1 MSVRTLSRWV
11 GWLILVALLAG
22 NLMVGARL
30 YTRGADDAAGETAY
44 ERIALFTKVLEQIRE
59 YYVDEQ
65 KISYK
70 DLVYGA
76 LRGMLQSLDS
86 HSQFLDPQMYSD
98 MKDDTAGEFGGLGIV
113 ITVKDGVLTIVT
125 PMEDTPGFRAGIL
138 PGDRI
143 MEIDGESTDGLSL
156 VEAVKKLRGEPGTG
170 VKIKIFRPA
179 TRDVQELSLVRAKI
193 NVPSIKDQKILE
205 DGIGYL
211 RITEFKEPT
220 AAALQ
225 KAVEELLAQGMT
237 SLILD
242 MRNNPGGLLT
252 SAISVSEKFLNRN
265 DVIVYTQGRDNRP
278 QQTFRSKGRRHYTD
292 LPLVVLINGGSASAA
307 EIVAGALQDHKRAIL
322 VGEKSFGKGS
332 VQSVLPLDDG
342 SAIRLTTARYLTP
355 NKRMIHDQGI
365 EPNIVVPMDPE
376 DWRQLLLQRSRIEG
390 VPPDEPEAA
399 KGAEVVDVQLQR
411 AMDVLKGIMVFEAK
425 NGSSRWPWGNKSR

>member
-1 MSVRTLSRWV
+1 MSVQRIGRGL
-11 GWLILVALLAG
+11 GWLILVVLLAG
-22 NLMVGARL
+22 NLVVGARIFNE
-30 YTRGADDAAGETAY
+30 TSNDATDESPY
-44 ERIALFTKVLEQIRE
+44 ERISLFTKVLEQIRE
-59 YYVDEQ
+59 HYVDES
-65 KISYK
+65 KTTYK
-70 DLVYGA
+70 ELVYGA

-113 ITVKDGVLTIVT
+113 ITLKDGMLTIVS
-125 PMEDTPGFRAGIL
+125 PMEDTPGFKAGL
-138 PGDRI
+138 LSGDRI
-143 MEIDGESTDGLSL
+143 TEIDGVSTDGLSL
-156 VEAVKKLRGEPGTG
+156 VEAVKKLRGEPGTSVG
-170 VKIKIFRPA
+170 IKIFRPA
-179 TRDVQELSLVRAKI
+179 TRNEQEFTLVRAKI
-193 NVPSIKDQKILE
+193 NVPSIKDARIIE

-220 AAALQ
+220 AVALQ
-225 KAVEELLAQGMT
+225 KALDELLAGGMT

-252 SAISVSEKFLNRN
+252 SAISVSEKFLGRN
-265 DVIVYTQGRDNRP
+265 DVIVYTEGRNNRP
-278 QQTFRSKGRRHYTD
+278 LQTFRSKGRRHYTEM
-292 LPLVVLINGGSASAA
+292 PLVILINGGSASAA

-342 SAIRLTTARYLTP
+342 SAIRLTTARYFTP

-376 DWRQLLLQRSRIEG
+376 TSRKLQLQRSGLE
-390 VPPDEPEAA
+390 DESGEEPVGPAE
-399 KGAEVVDVQLQR
+399 AEVLDVQLER
-411 AMDVLKGIMVFEAK
+411 AVDVLKGIMVFEAK
-425 NGSSRWPWGNKSR
+425 NGSRSWPWGKSR